1 MVSFW
6 FLEFKSM
13 IQLWSGDSEMKRLW
27 FTKRLSSP
35 ILGVRFASSRVQRQ
49 PGLSIKPWPGEGA
62 NSRGKDF
69 WKNFIHDFCCQR
81 CCEILSSLEYDGRYL
96 FCFGTP
102 LSLTTY
108 PHKTNTL
115 FVCSCIRVLG
125 KRIYTQ
131 FWIKIY
137 RINEYKWILSFLPCG
152 FRQLSWFWNNSFT
165 SIEEVLLV

>member
-1 MVSFW
+1 
-6 FLEFKSM
+6 M

-27 FTKRLSSP
+27 FSKRLSSP

-69 WKNFIHDFCCQR
+69 WKDAVTFNHPWNMTVATY
-81 CCEILSSLEYDGRYL
+81 SASG
-96 FCFGTP
+96 P
-102 LSLTTY
+102 LTTY
-108 PHKTNTL
+108 LHKTNDL

-131 FWIKIY
+131 YWIKIY
-137 RINEYKWILSFLPCG
+137 RINEYKWILSFWPCG

-165 SIEEVLLV
+165 SFEEVLSV